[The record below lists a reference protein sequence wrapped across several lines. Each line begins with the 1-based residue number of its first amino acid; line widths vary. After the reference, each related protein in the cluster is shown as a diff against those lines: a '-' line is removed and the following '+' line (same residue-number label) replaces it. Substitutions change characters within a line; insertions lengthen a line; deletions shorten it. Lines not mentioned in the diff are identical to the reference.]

1 MMARMRTASTAQTT
15 AIMIVFYRGGEKTNM
30 GEQIHQLFMVIN
42 EAVIHRQNYQGK

>member
-1 MMARMRTASTAQTT
+1 MMARMRTASTVQTT